1 MSPTVLGRRRQESP
15 ERREPIRRRDAHR
28 LRRVREAGRRL
39 FRLPVTALFDET
51 SPAAGL
57 VAAEVEAIE
66 VFARAGFD
74 VEVLAAPARP
84 EAARRRATRR
94 VA

>member
-1 MSPTVLGRRRQESP
+1 MLIDCDGCAKRGDGCSGCL
-15 ERREPIRRRDAHR
+15 
-28 LRRVREAGRRL
+28 
-39 FRLPVTALFDET
+39 VTALFDEA

-57 VAAEVEAIE
+57 AAAEVQTIE

-74 VEVLAAPARP
+74 VEVLAAPARRGV
-84 EAARRRATRR
+84 ARRRAARR

>member
-1 MSPTVLGRRRQESP
+1 MLIDCDGCAKRADGCSGCPL
-15 ERREPIRRRDAHR
+15 
-28 LRRVREAGRRL
+28 
-39 FRLPVTALFDET
+39 TALFDET

-66 VFARAGFD
+66 VLARAGFD

-84 EAARRRATRR
+84 QAARRRAARR

>member
-1 MSPTVLGRRRQESP
+1 MLIDCDGCARRGDDCSGCLL
-15 ERREPIRRRDAHR
+15 A
-28 LRRVREAGRRL
+28 
-39 FRLPVTALFDET
+39 ALFDDT

-66 VFARAGFD
+66 VLARAGFD
-74 VEVLAAPARP
+74 VEVLEVPAHR
-84 EAARRRATRR
+84 AVTGRRATRR

>member
-1 MSPTVLGRRRQESP
+1 MLIDCDGCARRADGCSGCP
-15 ERREPIRRRDAHR
+15 
-28 LRRVREAGRRL
+28 L
-39 FRLPVTALFDET
+39 TALFDDT

-84 EAARRRATRR
+84 EVARRRATRR

>member
-1 MSPTVLGRRRQESP
+1 MLIDCDGCAKRADGCSGCPL
-15 ERREPIRRRDAHR
+15 
-28 LRRVREAGRRL
+28 
-39 FRLPVTALFDET
+39 TALFDET

-66 VFARAGFD
+66 VLARAGFD

-84 EAARRRATRR
+84 GTAHRRAARR

>member
-1 MSPTVLGRRRQESP
+1 MLIDCDGCVKRADGCSGCPL
-15 ERREPIRRRDAHR
+15 
-28 LRRVREAGRRL
+28 
-39 FRLPVTALFDET
+39 TALFDET

-74 VEVLAAPARP
+74 VDVLVAPARP
-84 EAARRRATRR
+84 GTAHRRATRR

>member
-1 MSPTVLGRRRQESP
+1 MLIDCDGCAKRADGCSGCPL
-15 ERREPIRRRDAHR
+15 
-28 LRRVREAGRRL
+28 
-39 FRLPVTALFDET
+39 TALFDET

-84 EAARRRATRR
+84 EAARRVPPPASPERDTAPGSGLSRAIG
-94 VA
+94 

>member
-1 MSPTVLGRRRQESP
+1 MLIDCDGCV
-15 ERREPIRRRDAHR
+15 RRDSGCSGCP
-28 LRRVREAGRRL
+28 L
-39 FRLPVTALFDET
+39 TALFDDT

-66 VFARAGFD
+66 VLARAGFD

-84 EAARRRATRR
+84 ETARRRAIRR

>member
-1 MSPTVLGRRRQESP
+1 MLIDCDGCARRGDDCSGCLL
-15 ERREPIRRRDAHR
+15 A
-28 LRRVREAGRRL
+28 
-39 FRLPVTALFDET
+39 ALFDEK

-66 VFARAGFD
+66 VLARAGFD

>member
-1 MSPTVLGRRRQESP
+1 MLIDCDGCARRGDDCSGCLL
-15 ERREPIRRRDAHR
+15 A
-28 LRRVREAGRRL
+28 
-39 FRLPVTALFDET
+39 ALFDEK

-84 EAARRRATRR
+84 ETTRRRATRR

>member
-1 MSPTVLGRRRQESP
+1 MLIDCDGCAKRADGCSGCPL
-15 ERREPIRRRDAHR
+15 
-28 LRRVREAGRRL
+28 
-39 FRLPVTALFDET
+39 TALFDDT

-74 VEVLAAPARP
+74 VEVLAAPAQPDAPARP
-84 EAARRRATRR
+84 GAPVRPGAPARPGAGARRVRR

>member
-1 MSPTVLGRRRQESP
+1 MLIGC
-15 ERREPIRRRDAHR
+15 DGCA
-28 LRRVREAGRRL
+28 VRGEGCGGCL
-39 FRLPVTALFDET
+39 VTALFDDA

-57 VAAEVEAIE
+57 DATEAHAVE

-74 VEVLAAPARP
+74 VQVLSAPRRP
-84 EAARRRATRR
+84 GRGGRAGPRR

>member
-1 MSPTVLGRRRQESP
+1 MLIDCEGCPSQG
-15 ERREPIRRRDAHR
+15 
-28 LRRVREAGRRL
+28 AGCSGCL
-39 FRLPVTALFDET
+39 VAALFDES

-57 VAAEVEAIE
+57 VAAEVQAIE
-66 VFARAGFD
+66 VLARAGFD

-84 EAARRRATRR
+84 SAARRRDSHR

>member
-1 MSPTVLGRRRQESP
+1 MLIDCDTCG
-15 ERREPIRRRDAHR
+15 IRG
-28 LRRVREAGRRL
+28 AGCSGCL
-39 FRLPVTALFDET
+39 VTALLDPD

-57 VAAEVEAIE
+57 GPAEHRAIE

-74 VEVLAAPARP
+74 VQVVPAPAPRRS
-84 EAARRRATRR
+84 ARRRR